1 MVSKTGVS
9 QTSVSKTVISDG
21 NGGGVGDIFDGG
33 GQDLLLML
41 SLLQF
46 NLDGIRR
53 GGDIHGLEG
62 GSFVLD
68 GGLGNGGD
76 GVNSVAETGVGKH
89 HTGVGSGNG
98 KGKDDQELHS
108 SSV

>member
-1 MVSKTGVS
+1 MDEGKSVSVSETGVS
-9 QTSVSKTVISDG
+9 QTGVSKTSVSQTKTVVSDG
-21 NGGGVGDIFDGG
+21 NGGGVGDILDGG

-46 NLDGIRR
+46 DLDGIGG
-53 GGDIHGLEG
+53 GGDIHGLKG

-76 GVNSVAETGVGKH
+76 GVNSVAETGVGKN
-89 HTGVGSGNG
+89 HTGVGR
-98 KGKDDQELHS
+98 
-108 SSV
+108 